1 MLINSH
7 TISSCK
13 SLVTGTGGLK
23 VEISCEYL
31 KSHYER
37 GFLHKVSFR
46 PKNFRLKYMF
56 SPNWKLHELICVPY
70 INKSISKTKKS
81 QLSLVSAFLSEE
93 RLSFLV
99 FQNCSGL
106 YFSGSDEF
114 SALDRNP
121 IYYEFS

>member
-93 RLSFLV
+93 RLRFLSVSKLLRFV
-99 FQNCSGL
+99 FL
-106 YFSGSDEF
+106 WFRRIFSLRQKSD
-114 SALDRNP
+114 LL
-121 IYYEFS
+121 